1 MYYNY
6 YVFTE
11 HQLLLSFL
19 FRVQSLFSWRPGNL
33 KNPQSAY
40 FSFNSIIENPKMKVI
55 MMCFLILSLPPFL
68 TSLFFLFADWPFWSH
83 LKLMAK
89 CYVRRKIIVDSNVDQ
104 MQKWQPKILNFY
116 FNLSLFSLIWFKP
129 C

>member
-11 HQLLLSFL
+11 TSTFAFFL

-40 FSFNSIIENPKMKVI
+40 FSFNSIIENPKMKVSV
-55 MMCFLILSLPPFL
+55 MCFLILSRPPFL
-68 TSLFFLFADWPFWSH
+68 TSFYLQIDPFE
-83 LKLMAK
+83 A
-89 CYVRRKIIVDSNVDQ
+89 I
-104 MQKWQPKILNFY
+104 
-116 FNLSLFSLIWFKP
+116 
-129 C
+129 